1 REKIMM
7 DRFLEGLSFDVQTR
21 LKYKEFATFEKLVE
35 KAEMT
40 AMAVEEV
47 QVRSRLNAFQAKYV
61 KPNREL
67 TKVNEA
73 LDRLSIQVESNTHQ
87 KHL

>member
-1 REKIMM
+1 MM
-7 DRFLEGLSFDVQTR
+7 SRFLEGLSFDVQTR
-21 LKYKEFATFEKLVE
+21 LKYKEFETYEKLIE

-67 TKVNEA
+67 TKVKEA
-73 LDRLSIQVESNTHQ
+73 SDRLSTQVETLNKSI
-87 KHL
+87 